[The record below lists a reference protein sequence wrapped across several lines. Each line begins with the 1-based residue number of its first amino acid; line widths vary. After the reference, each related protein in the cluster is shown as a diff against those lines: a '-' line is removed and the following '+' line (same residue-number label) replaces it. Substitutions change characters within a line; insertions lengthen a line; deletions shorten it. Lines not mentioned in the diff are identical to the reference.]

1 VNIAEA
7 LERDRWPVYLV
18 EAGGDGL
25 AAVRLRAGALVPGV
39 VAVRPGVEPPAWE
52 AARLLLEEP

>member
-1 VNIAEA
+1 MS
-7 LERDRWPVYLV
+7 RPVYLV
-18 EAGGDGL
+18 EVGADAL

-52 AARLLLEEP
+52 AARLLLKEP